1 VLRLFGHVPETGKS
15 VQNRHEE
22 RQFMAVFGQKRN
34 GFWSRGRLR
43 FLFQQSV
50 KYGPAMRIGAGGF
63 HADIRQHL
71 GNLGNDLTQIMR
83 ELLNDPLDDLAH
95 IENRV
100 KALTA
105 KVDVIANEEG
115 AIRRLLT
122 IPGSAL

>member
-1 VLRLFGHVPETGKS
+1 
-15 VQNRHEE
+15 
-22 RQFMAVFGQKRN
+22 
-34 GFWSRGRLR
+34 
-43 FLFQQSV
+43 
-50 KYGPAMRIGAGGF
+50 MRIGAGGF

-71 GNLGNDLTQIMR
+71 GNLGNDLTQTMQ